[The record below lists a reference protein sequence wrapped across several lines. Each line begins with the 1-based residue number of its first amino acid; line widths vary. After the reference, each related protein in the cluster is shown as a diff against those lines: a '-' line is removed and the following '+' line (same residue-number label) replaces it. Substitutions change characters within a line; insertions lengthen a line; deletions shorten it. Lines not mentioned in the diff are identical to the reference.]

1 MIINLPSD
9 INKENSLVLMRKP
22 SKMRKKYYLKIT
34 CISVSIIIIIVIIV
48 IYKFIFKIKFIIL
61 LFCRF

>member
-9 INKENSLVLMRKP
+9 INKENALVLMRKP

-48 IYKFIFKIKFIIL
+48 NINLFYNIINNSFIV
-61 LFCRF
+61 